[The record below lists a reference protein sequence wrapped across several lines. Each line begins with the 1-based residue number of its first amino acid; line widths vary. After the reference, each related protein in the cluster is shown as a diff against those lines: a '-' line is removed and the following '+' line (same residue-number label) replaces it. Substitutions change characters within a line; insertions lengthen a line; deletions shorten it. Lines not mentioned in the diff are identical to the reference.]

1 MENLRLKISDAN
13 KTQQTLRED
22 FDLHTRELP
31 SIANLII
38 TYSSLKQKQEAL
50 HLLRAK
56 IADFESELHA
66 IDLKLRQV
74 QETA

>member
-31 SIANLII
+31 SIANIII